1 MKIVIDNH
9 VLRVL
14 VQHPTLL
21 MENLLLASSENE
33 IRLRWPTLLDYLELD
48 SIFAS
53 LPVFD
58 ESHPVFVACVKTLY
72 ANEDKEVLF
81 YLYDQL
87 FAECLNQ
94 IKSLPQINAPFL
106 LQAMHEKQDKSM
118 TEEVKKMLSPAL
130 AGYKAIL
137 LNNPQDTLHNL
148 ILYLAWDRMC
158 MNVARLFNYQSTDAK
173 FIHGLAVLKE
183 CLVESYQHITG
194 QGRTFPSLYRM
205 IETLFYYQMREETLQ
220 THTESEWVLLSQIF
234 PLLQAEDKLA
244 DVYYI
249 DDALTLKGQ
258 VSRKQ
263 SDNTYLTLDSPA
275 NVQSKLALAQYVIAK
290 LKTEIPQWNFIF
302 EPTNIVHL

>member
-21 MENLLLASSENE
+21 MENLLLANSENE

-53 LPVFD
+53 LPIFD

-94 IKSLPQINAPFL
+94 IKNLPQINAPFL
-106 LQAMHEKQDKSM
+106 LQAMHEKQDKPM

-137 LNNPQDTLHNL
+137 LNNPHDTLHNL

-158 MNVARLFNYQSTDAK
+158 MNVARLFNYQSTDPK

-205 IETLFYYQMREETLQ
+205 IESLFFYQMREEHLQ
-220 THTESEWVLLSQIF
+220 THTESEWALLSQIF

-249 DDALTLKGQ
+249 DDALTLEGQ
-258 VSRKQ
+258 VSRKH
-263 SDNTYLTLDSPA
+263 SDNTYLTLDSPQ

-290 LKTEIPQWNFIF
+290 LKTEIPQWNFIL